1 MSETPQEMASD
12 ERVPEPVEQR
22 EREPGVDDERAEQP
36 RVDEA
41 RVIDVTEAPETDE
54 APFAPADETL
64 RVGEE
69 GPAAEEP
76 GKGQVEVLSQ
86 EEAEPELPPT
96 IDAIGEGPTDL
107 VTDEVEQEEPVTAP
121 DADVAR
127 VAEVAEAAAAATEEP
142 DPASTD
148 PFRGPGDWYVVHT

>member
-12 ERVPEPVEQR
+12 ERVPEPVEDEQ
-22 EREPGVDDERAEQP
+22 REPGVDGERREEP

-76 GKGQVEVLSQ
+76 DKGQVEVLSQ
-86 EEAEPELPPT
+86 EEPEPELPPT
-96 IDAIGEGPTDL
+96 IDAIGEGPTGR

-121 DADVAR
+121 DA
-127 VAEVAEAAAAATEEP
+127 EVAEEEEP
-142 DPASTD
+142 EPPSTD
-148 PFRGPGDWYVVHT
+148 PFRGPGDWSVVHTYA